1 MNLPLEIGELCN
13 RLYGN
18 NVDKIR
24 IYPETK
30 DTLEKLIMY
39 KKGIITNTPKDSAIK
54 ILKKLEIEYYFG
66 SVLTSDD
73 VSMSKPDPEIVLKS
87 CKLLDVE
94 QKDVVLVG
102 DTESD
107 VRAGRAA
114 GCIVIGLNVNADYII
129 RDLSEL
135 PSLFL

>member
-1 MNLPLEIGELCN
+1 
-13 RLYGN
+13 
-18 NVDKIR
+18 
-24 IYPETK
+24 
-30 DTLEKLIMY
+30 MY

-54 ILKKLEIEYYFG
+54 ILEKLEIEYYFD
-66 SVLTSDD
+66 SILTSDD
-73 VSMSKPDPEIVLKS
+73 VSISKPDPEIVLKS

-129 RDLSEL
+129 RDISEL
-135 PSLFL
+135 PLLFQ